1 MSTRIVEVRARVMK
15 QNDLLAHALRER
27 FQASGVSVVGLVS
40 SPGSGKTAFLEKIL
54 GGLAGDFRVAALVG
68 DLATEN
74 DAARLKRATPDV
86 RQITTGTICHLDA
99 QMIERALDGW
109 QLETLDFLF
118 IENVGNLVCPSS
130 YDLGEELRL
139 VLLSATEGED
149 KPLKYPTIFNSSDVA
164 IITKMDLAEAADF
177 DLAAAR
183 RNIES
188 VRAGM
193 QIFEVSA
200 KTGSGMQE
208 VLRLLRDRL
217 ASSRDTRLA
226 AQVGPLSSL
235 SS

>member
-1 MSTRIVEVRARVMK
+1 MSTRIVEIRAKVMK

-27 FQASGVSVVGLVS
+27 FRTSGVSVVGLVS
-40 SPGSGKTAFLEKIL
+40 SPGSGKTAFLEKLL
-54 GGLAGDFRVAALVG
+54 GGLARDYRVAALVG

-74 DAARLKRATPDV
+74 DAARLKRATPNV

-99 QMIERALDGW
+99 QMIERALEGW
-109 QLETLDFLF
+109 QLDALDFLF

-130 YDLGEELRL
+130 YDLGEELRF

-164 IITKMDLAEAADF
+164 IITKMDMAEAADF

-188 VRAGM
+188 VRPGM

-200 KTGSGMQE
+200 KTGSGMPE
-208 VLRLLRDRL
+208 VFQFLRDQL
-217 ASSRDTRLA
+217 ARSRETLA
-226 AQVGPLSSL
+226 ALQTVCTP
-235 SS
+235 

>member
-54 GGLAGDFRVAALVG
+54 GGLADDFRVAALVG

-109 QLETLDFLF
+109 QLDTLDFLF

-188 VRAGM
+188 VRPGM

-200 KTGSGMQE
+200 KSGSGMRE
-208 VLRLLRDRL
+208 VLQFLRDRL
-217 ASSRDTRLA
+217 AQSRDDH
-226 AQVGPLSSL
+226 PLMKAGISAN
-235 SS
+235 

>member
-99 QMIERALDGW
+99 QMIERAVDGW
-109 QLETLDFLF
+109 QLDSLDFLF

-188 VRAGM
+188 VRPGM

-200 KTGSGMQE
+200 KSGSGMRE
-208 VLRLLRDRL
+208 VLQFLRDQL
-217 ASSRDTRLA
+217 VQSRDDH
-226 AQVGPLSSL
+226 SL
-235 SS
+235 IKTGISAN